1 MSDDVQPS
9 PDPTVRRPG
18 ASSFLA
24 ATVLAHEAVAAAA
37 VPLLLAAPLS
47 DAGVAFVLAVD
58 LLAVL
63 VLAGVGWWAVRGLR
77 GRGAADPAVADR
89 VLVAALTLVAV
100 STGLRTAATGAPWA
114 GIDAALTLTALLA
127 VRSTRLAQLSGAITI
142 GAWVGGAASAL
153 TVAGA
158 PVWIPAGR
166 PLDGPA
172 VLPSTVDW
180 PALAQAL
187 VPGGVLL
194 AVLVVVLGAR
204 TLLTG
209 QEQELAGARLSAEQ
223 AAVEDPVT
231 GAANRRGLQL
241 VAAPMLEHA
250 RRQSEALHCLL
261 LDVDDFRAV
270 NESAGHDRGDEVLR
284 AVVAALRASARG
296 TDVVAR
302 WSDDEFVVLG
312 PGTGTSPLE
321 MERRVRAHLT
331 EHPPLP
337 QDVWAGRVSIGSATL
352 VPWDDGDLNSL
363 LRRADQDMQLRR
375 TLRRQRTRKDD
386 EAATPQREPV
396 EEAGTEPR
404 PER

>member
-18 ASSFLA
+18 ASAFLA

-47 DAGVAFVLAVD
+47 DAGVALVLAVD

-63 VLAGVGWWAVRGLR
+63 VLAGVGWWALR
-77 GRGAADPAVADR
+77 GRGAADPALADR
-89 VLVAALTLVAV
+89 ALVAALALVAV
-100 STGLRTAATGAPWA
+100 STGLRTAASGAPWA

-127 VRSTRLAQLSGAITI
+127 VRSTRLAQLSAAITM

-166 PLDGPA
+166 TAIDGPA
-172 VLPSTVDW
+172 LVPATVDW

-209 QEQELAGARLSAEQ
+209 QEEDLAGARRSAEQ

-241 VAAPMLEHA
+241 VAGPMLEHA

-270 NESAGHDRGDEVLR
+270 NERAGHERGDEVLR

-302 WSDDEFVVLG
+302 WSDDGFVVLG

-337 QDVWAGRVSIGSATL
+337 QDVWPGRVSIGSATL
-352 VPWDDGDLNSL
+352 VPWDDGDLDSL

-386 EAATPQREPV
+386 EAAMPQREPV